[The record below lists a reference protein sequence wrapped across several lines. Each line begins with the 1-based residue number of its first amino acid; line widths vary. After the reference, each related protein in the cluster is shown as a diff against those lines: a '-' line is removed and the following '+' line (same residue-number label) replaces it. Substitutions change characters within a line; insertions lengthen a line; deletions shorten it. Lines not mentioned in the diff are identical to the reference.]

1 MAYIN
6 GNEIL
11 FSPVVNI
18 VEGGGII
25 PTGTIDIT
33 ENGTYNVSEVAT
45 ANVNVAS
52 GASDNGWWDIKTIL
66 AEDTRDYKYKA
77 ILLFRANDIEE
88 ETIFSNG
95 EAFATSDGA
104 FYEIGYSLHTWDLTK
119 DKPCIVDGVE
129 LYKTRYVITYSNS
142 EDFKL
147 NISSWISNRIIC
159 VAGQF
164 CGSNGNSGGLGS
176 NPSLQSILELDTSNG
191 TNFNTFFSNYTLLSK
206 IPELDTSNGTNFSNM
221 FNNCY
226 SLQSIPELDTSNG
239 TNFESMF
246 NGCKSLVHIPEL
258 DTSNGTNF
266 NTFFASCTL
275 LPKIPELDTSNGTS
289 FIGMFRYCS
298 SLRSIPELDISNGT
312 NYQEMF
318 NNCKS
323 LVHIPELDTSNS
335 TSFNRM
341 FSECSSLRSIPELD
355 TSNGTSFV
363 NMFNGCKSLVHIPK
377 LNLIKATSVDGIFNY
392 CSELTTLN
400 LLNIKLSLKIGSG
413 TQYGHL
419 LTIDSLIN
427 TIQQLWDYSSGS
439 TTYTLTMGYNNTE
452 KIKNTYV
459 RLITPTAE
467 QIANDPNIE
476 SKMPCEVCE
485 STDEGAMTITEYA
498 NLKMWVF
505 A

>member
-239 TNFESMF
+239 T
-246 NGCKSLVHIPEL
+246 
-258 DTSNGTNF
+258 
-266 NTFFASCTL
+266 
-275 LPKIPELDTSNGTS
+275 
-289 FIGMFRYCS
+289 
-298 SLRSIPELDISNGT
+298 
-312 NYQEMF
+312 
-318 NNCKS
+318 
-323 LVHIPELDTSNS
+323 
-335 TSFNRM
+335 
-341 FSECSSLRSIPELD
+341 
-355 TSNGTSFV
+355 SFV